1 MTHYGDKILQGVRNE
16 ARQEEENVFVR
27 QITFQCFM
35 CNTSFDPILRVQ
47 VGEHGKIDTEK
58 VFFSHP
64 ITLRNS
70 LEKLFCVDDNYRS
83 LKQLNVNTIR

>member
-1 MTHYGDKILQGVRNE
+1 
-16 ARQEEENVFVR
+16 
-27 QITFQCFM
+27 M

-83 LKQLNVNTIR
+83 LKQMNVNTIR